1 MNRLNNNFVFLKQ
14 INVMHA
20 PPLTGAPPSNLGGSQ
35 IMEAQSSPTPVHL
48 IFSGG
53 SGTSDKKIAV
63 YLNTTEKTGQ
73 TGICKKTSLVC
84 CPLRGETSWCYP
96 VKPSL
101 THNLQKQHSLVLSGR
116 VGDSDG
122 VVALIVSLR
131 PLYDKAAEV
140 FPGLHPYTS
149 FSVCDW
155 LTHDIKAVKTCLTI
169 RVYL

>member
-14 INVMHA
+14 INIMHV

-73 TGICKKTSLVC
+73 TGICKKNIPFLLPTMRGNQLMLSC
-84 CPLRGETSWCYP
+84 KTFTYPQSSETAQPCPLRQGWRQWWSSCPHRLSPPPLWQSSWGLSWTP
-96 VKPSL
+96 PLHV
-101 THNLQKQHSLVLSGR
+101 LQCL
-116 VGDSDG
+116 
-122 VVALIVSLR
+122 
-131 PLYDKAAEV
+131 
-140 FPGLHPYTS
+140 
-149 FSVCDW
+149 W
-155 LTHDIKAVKTCLTI
+155 LANT
-169 RVYL
+169 RY